1 MFLEEELQLREIQLC
16 LQLPDA
22 LVTDVPTIMA
32 YGAEFFSDAATQR
45 ETLNLAQE
53 QHVAITG
60 VEPVLEEVNA

>member
-1 MFLEEELQLREIQLC
+1 MKYRYHYKITGTFALEV
-16 LQLPDA
+16 PDA